1 MTGNELNPVMQEY
14 LDFLSVSSVVRNRIS
29 EISRFYDEVLPGAS
43 LERAFISETVGADGQ
58 RIYENLWFIYPN
70 VWAEAHNFLL
80 DDNFDVTALTAF
92 GLAVV
97 ERKDYTPGKATTK
110 SRLQVR
116 CSFQGQISANFK
128 ASGEN
133 CDRLQA
139 ILVEAVVPRVLAS
152 GDVLDLK

>member
-1 MTGNELNPVMQEY
+1 VSDHELDPVLQEY
-14 LDFLSVSSVVRNRIS
+14 LDFLNVSSVVRNRIG
-29 EISRFYDEVLPGAS
+29 EISRFYAEILPGAS
-43 LERAFISETVGADGQ
+43 PERVFISETVGADGQ
-58 RIYENLWFIYPN
+58 RVYENLWFFYEN

-80 DDNFDVTALTAF
+80 DDNFDVTALTAV

-97 ERKDYTPGKATTK
+97 ERKDFTPGKATTK

-116 CSFQGQISANFK
+116 CSFQGEISGTFK

-139 ILVEAVVPRVLAS
+139 ILVEAVVPRVVATGGTS
-152 GDVLDLK
+152 